1 MTNDVATLLFEAV
14 PGAAVPRCDDN
25 SAAEIMVHDRS
36 RSRDAGVGGKLA
48 NHVVVGVQAEET
60 CWA

>member
-1 MTNDVATLLFEAV
+1 MTNDVATLFFEAV

-36 RSRDAGVGGKLA
+36 RSRADAGVGGKLA
-48 NHVVVGVQAEET
+48 NHVVVA
-60 CWA
+60 